1 MDTNTLL
8 LINMAICLINFVVLL
23 SLSTFV
29 VNLAS
34 SLNLFKNDVEDYL
47 TLKMNSKPKTKTK
60 TNPDQESG
68 LMDI

>member
-1 MDTNTLL
+1 V
-8 LINMAICLINFVVLL
+8 ISLINFIILL

-34 SLNLFKNDVEDYL
+34 SLNLFKNDIEDYL
-47 TLKMNSKPKTKTK
+47 TLKMNSKLKIK

>member
-1 MDTNTLL
+1 MNTNTLL
-8 LINMAICLINFVVLL
+8 LINIVICLINFIILL

-34 SLNLFKNDVEDYL
+34 SLNLFKNDLEDYL
-47 TLKMNSKPKTKTK
+47 TLKMNSKPKIK
-60 TNPDQESG
+60 TNQDQESG

>member
-1 MDTNTLL
+1 MNTNTLL
-8 LINMAICLINFVVLL
+8 LINIVICLINFVVLL

-34 SLNLFKNDVEDYL
+34 SLNLFKNDLEDYL
-47 TLKMNSKPKTKTK
+47 TLKMNSKPKIK
-60 TNPDQESG
+60 TNQDQESG

>member
-1 MDTNTLL
+1 M
-8 LINMAICLINFVVLL
+8 
-23 SLSTFV
+23 

-34 SLNLFKNDVEDYL
+34 SLNLFKNDIEDYL
-47 TLKMNSKPKTKTK
+47 TLKMNSKPKIK